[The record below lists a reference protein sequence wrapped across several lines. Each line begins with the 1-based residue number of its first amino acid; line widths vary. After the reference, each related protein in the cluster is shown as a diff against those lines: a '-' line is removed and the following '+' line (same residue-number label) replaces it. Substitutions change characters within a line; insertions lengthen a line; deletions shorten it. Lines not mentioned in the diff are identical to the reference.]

1 MKHFCEKWFYP
12 FIALSLGA
20 CASSPVPEAEIVVD
34 YSQKGAEVNPKMYGI
49 FFEEINHS
57 GDGSLYGELLRN
69 RNFEEGVIPSGT
81 VYKDGFAVAKHA
93 PTYSDHRFRDWKI
106 RWDKDSLEMIGWAV
120 DGPATYAIVS
130 DNPLHPNTPN
140 AMKLTMEGAG
150 ATLTNEGY
158 WGVPVVK
165 DDKYDLRF
173 YLNPVAYSGNV
184 TAEIVD
190 AQGKVLS
197 SEKFAAGD
205 KGAWKEYT
213 AVLTP
218 DATDG
223 HASFRLSFDNPGTV
237 YVDYVS
243 LFPQNTFMGRKNGM
257 RKDVA
262 QILADLKPGFV
273 RWPGGCIAEGATLDN
288 RVKWKNTIGDP
299 MQRKSEWI
307 LWNYHCTWGFGYH
320 EFLQFCEDIGADP
333 MFVANVGLSCEIRN
347 GDYDEDIE
355 PYLQDIYDAIE
366 YAQGDVTT
374 EWGAK
379 RAAAGHPE
387 PFKIKYIELGNE
399 QIGELYADR
408 YNKMYEILKP
418 KYPDITFISTLGI
431 GGTTDLLKTVDM
443 IDPHWYVNPLYF
455 YENDHLFD
463 SVERGK
469 YDIYVGEYAVNQ
481 GVGPGNMDGALA
493 EAAFI
498 SGMER
503 NGDFV
508 KIASYAPLIENSN
521 HRDWATNLI
530 WVKSDSS
537 LGRSSYYVQQMFSN
551 NVPTYNLTTDLI
563 ETLPSPFNGKIGIS
577 GDNIADRY
585 RNIKVTDAEG
595 NVVYEAQNVA
605 DFKVAGDTTRANR
618 RWWEPVV
625 SLLDSV
631 NLGQGSIEFEA
642 RMVKEL
648 RPMRRFR
655 QEMDSVPVYPSL
667 VFSADGGNDNSY
679 TLNLGSMGEKSR
691 ISISRKVDGQTGRN
705 RDAKGAEFAMNPGEW
720 YKVKVEFGEGG
731 KLSCYVNGEQV
742 YSDEVL
748 PLMKHYAISGYDEA
762 TGETVIK
769 VINGTEKPFTA
780 NIKLNCADV
789 DKNGTVITLE
799 ADNLKDENS
808 FDNPLKISPVETAY
822 NKFGKD
828 FNYTF
833 SPASFTILRIKTSA
847 K

>member
-1 MKHFCEKWFYP
+1 
-12 FIALSLGA
+12 
-20 CASSPVPEAEIVVD
+20 
-34 YSQKGAEVNPKMYGI
+34 
-49 FFEEINHS
+49 
-57 GDGSLYGELLRN
+57 
-69 RNFEEGVIPSGT
+69 
-81 VYKDGFAVAKHA
+81 
-93 PTYSDHRFRDWKI
+93 
-106 RWDKDSLEMIGWAV
+106 
-120 DGPATYAIVS
+120 
-130 DNPLHPNTPN
+130 
-140 AMKLTMEGAG
+140 
-150 ATLTNEGY
+150 
-158 WGVPVVK
+158 
-165 DDKYDLRF
+165 
-173 YLNPVAYSGNV
+173 
-184 TAEIVD
+184 
-190 AQGKVLS
+190 
-197 SEKFAAGD
+197 
-205 KGAWKEYT
+205 
-213 AVLTP
+213 
-218 DATDG
+218 
-223 HASFRLSFDNPGTV
+223 
-237 YVDYVS
+237 
-243 LFPQNTFMGRKNGM
+243 
-257 RKDVA
+257 
-262 QILADLKPGFV
+262 
-273 RWPGGCIAEGATLDN
+273 
-288 RVKWKNTIGDP
+288 
-299 MQRKSEWI
+299 
-307 LWNYHCTWGFGYH
+307 
-320 EFLQFCEDIGADP
+320 
-333 MFVANVGLSCEIRN
+333 
-347 GDYDEDIE
+347 
-355 PYLQDIYDAIE
+355 
-366 YAQGDVTT
+366 
-374 EWGAK
+374 
-379 RAAAGHPE
+379 
-387 PFKIKYIELGNE
+387 
-399 QIGELYADR
+399 
-408 YNKMYEILKP
+408 MYEILKP

-503 NGDFV
+503 NGDLV

-577 GDNIADRY
+577 GDNLADRY

-605 DFKVAGDTTRANR
+605 DFKVAGDTARANR

-667 VFSADGGNDNSY
+667 VFSADNGNDNSY